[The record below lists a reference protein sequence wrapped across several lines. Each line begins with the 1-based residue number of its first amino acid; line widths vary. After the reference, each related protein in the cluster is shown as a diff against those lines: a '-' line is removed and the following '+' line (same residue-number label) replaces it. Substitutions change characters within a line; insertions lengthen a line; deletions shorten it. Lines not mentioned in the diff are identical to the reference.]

1 MIFIS
6 TDKESPR
13 DENKQGSEMDEQ
25 EEAPTEVEH
34 KTDDINEE
42 IEDETEPATKVSDI
56 LLLVYC
62 CLARFT
68 ETNKC
73 FIFR

>member
-1 MIFIS
+1 MIFVS

-56 LLLVYC
+56 LVFVFVYC
-62 CLARFT
+62 CLA
-68 ETNKC
+68 
-73 FIFR
+73 

>member
-1 MIFIS
+1 
-6 TDKESPR
+6 
-13 DENKQGSEMDEQ
+13 MDEQ

-34 KTDDINEE
+34 KTDDIDDE
-42 IEDETEPATKVSDI
+42 IEDETQPATKVSDI